1 MGDGRCGFGP
11 AQDLDRPRLGRVP
24 PDVTELHQAGEVAVD
39 RRRRG
44 QPERF
49 ADLPYRRRI
58 AALGD
63 GGADVVEH
71 LLLTGTQVA
80 RFGVAAHGAVL
91 SSVDR
96 IVLVRTSRSKHLF
109 DLTVE
114 HLFAYYTE
122 QTFGCQGLSSRY
134 RPAGSAWPAERKI
147 CRSRPVR
154 CTQDDQEHLMTATA
168 PAFGTDHR
176 FVRPV
181 PRHRSA
187 ARRSRYL
194 LPPRLLALLAA
205 TAVIWITMTAVQADQ
220 PPALETYAVSSG
232 DTLWGIAAGVASEGS
247 DVRQTIALI
256 MDLNDLSGST
266 IHPGQTLV
274 LPAGP

>member
-1 MGDGRCGFGP
+1 
-11 AQDLDRPRLGRVP
+11 
-24 PDVTELHQAGEVAVD
+24 
-39 RRRRG
+39 
-44 QPERF
+44 
-49 ADLPYRRRI
+49 
-58 AALGD
+58 
-63 GGADVVEH
+63 
-71 LLLTGTQVA
+71 
-80 RFGVAAHGAVL
+80 
-91 SSVDR
+91 
-96 IVLVRTSRSKHLF
+96 
-109 DLTVE
+109 
-114 HLFAYYTE
+114 
-122 QTFGCQGLSSRY
+122 
-134 RPAGSAWPAERKI
+134 
-147 CRSRPVR
+147 
-154 CTQDDQEHLMTATA
+154 MTATA